1 MTEEIKG
8 MIATVNGQYAIMTD
22 PANGHYG
29 WCFSKH
35 PDGMWVSMRVATTA
49 EMSAALRTAEALKVP
64 APVMAY
70 EPQPTVAWRYKTGSG
85 RDEYEFTKYQLDH
98 SFRLLGAG
106 EHEYI
111 KGEELIVRPKQ
122 GTLFTCIGK
131 GGTYEDMGVAIG
143 AGTSKGD
150 LVQVYRDTAT
160 GQLYFREP
168 EDFIDRMEVVK

>member
-35 PDGMWVSMRVATTA
+35 PDGMWVSMRMASTA

-64 APVMAY
+64 APVLNY
-70 EPQPTVAWRYKTGSG
+70 TQPPAVAWRYKVEGK
-85 RDEYEFTKYQLDH
+85 YELSSLRLDH
-98 SFRLLGAG
+98 TFREFGADD
-106 EHEYI
+106 YV
-111 KGEELIVRPKQ
+111 KGEELILRPKM
-122 GTLFTCIGK
+122 GTIFTCIGK
-131 GGTYEDMGVAIG
+131 GGRYEDMGVAIG
-143 AGTSKGD
+143 AGTSKGE
-150 LVQVYRDTAT
+150 LKQVYRDTAT
-160 GQLYFREP
+160 GQLFFREP